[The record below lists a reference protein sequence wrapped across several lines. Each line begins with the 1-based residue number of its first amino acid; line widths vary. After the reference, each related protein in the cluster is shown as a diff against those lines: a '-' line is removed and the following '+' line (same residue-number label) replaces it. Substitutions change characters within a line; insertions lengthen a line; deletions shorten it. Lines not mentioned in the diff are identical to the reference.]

1 MGKAKEKPKIKN
13 LKFFLILNF
22 KKVKE
27 NRTVMN
33 LPNMD
38 LADFQML
45 AALTNA
51 AAAAQ
56 QQQQAAAAFASLTAQ
71 QSQASHYSRQSTPP
85 ISTTNSPKVSTN
97 NTRTPTPTQNGIPQT
112 SASIGTAPSVFTS
125 GTTARST
132 TPGATIARS
141 TTPGATPGALD
152 PQSQSKYQQLL
163 SVIEE
168 MSKDI
173 RPTYAGSKSSAERL
187 KRGIVYARILVR
199 DCLMET
205 ERSARN

>member
-1 MGKAKEKPKIKN
+1 
-13 LKFFLILNF
+13 
-22 KKVKE
+22 
-27 NRTVMN
+27 
-33 LPNMD
+33 MD

-71 QSQASHYSRQSTPP
+71 QTQASHYSRQSTPP

-112 SASIGTAPSVFTS
+112 SANVSAGIGTAPYVSTA
-125 GTTARST
+125 GTTARSTTPGATVARST

>member
-1 MGKAKEKPKIKN
+1 MAA
-13 LKFFLILNF
+13 
-22 KKVKE
+22 
-27 NRTVMN
+27 TVA
-33 LPNMD
+33 PVV
-38 LADFQML
+38 
-45 AALTNA
+45 TNA
-51 AAAAQ
+51 
-56 QQQQAAAAFASLTAQ
+56 
-71 QSQASHYSRQSTPP
+71 
-85 ISTTNSPKVSTN
+85 
-97 NTRTPTPTQNGIPQT
+97 T
-112 SASIGTAPSVFTS
+112 SAA
-125 GTTARST
+125 
-132 TPGATIARS
+132 GA
-141 TTPGATPGALD
+141 ATPGALD

>member
-13 LKFFLILNF
+13 LNFFLILNL

-27 NRTVMN
+27 NRTIMN

-112 SASIGTAPSVFTS
+112 SASIGTAPSVSTS

-132 TPGATIARS
+132 
-141 TTPGATPGALD
+141 TPGALD

>member
-1 MGKAKEKPKIKN
+1 MGLAASRKLRKVTIKFG
-13 LKFFLILNF
+13 LF
-22 KKVKE
+22 
-27 NRTVMN
+27 TMN

-45 AALTNA
+45 AALANA
-51 AAAAQ
+51 SAAAQ

-71 QSQASHYSRQSTPP
+71 QQQQTAYSRQSTPP
-85 ISTTNSPKVSTN
+85 ISATNSTKVSAN
-97 NTRTPTPTQNGIPQT
+97 NTRTPTPTPNGIPQSL
-112 SASIGTAPSVFTS
+112 SAAAASNS
-125 GTTARST
+125 GS
-132 TPGATIARS
+132 GA
-141 TTPGATPGALD
+141 GALD

>member
-1 MGKAKEKPKIKN
+1 M
-13 LKFFLILNF
+13 
-22 KKVKE
+22 
-27 NRTVMN
+27 
-33 LPNMD
+33 
-38 LADFQML
+38 
-45 AALTNA
+45 
-51 AAAAQ
+51 
-56 QQQQAAAAFASLTAQ
+56 S
-71 QSQASHYSRQSTPP
+71 S
-85 ISTTNSPKVSTN
+85 TNSPKVSSN
-97 NTRTPTPTQNGIPQT
+97 NTRTPTPTQNLQQNGIPDVPQQLPQ
-112 SASIGTAPSVFTS
+112 SLQMSTAAAAAANA
-125 GTTARST
+125 G
-132 TPGATIARS
+132 
-141 TTPGATPGALD
+141 GALD

>member
-1 MGKAKEKPKIKN
+1 M
-13 LKFFLILNF
+13 
-22 KKVKE
+22 KKGQ
-27 NRTVMN
+27 NTMN

-56 QQQQAAAAFASLTAQ
+56 QQQQAQQAAAAFASLTAQ
-71 QSQASHYSRQSTPP
+71 QNQAASHYSRQSTPP

-97 NTRTPTPTQNGIPQT
+97 NTRTPTPTQNGIPQI
-112 SASIGTAPSVFTS
+112 S
-125 GTTARST
+125 TTANANAGANVVTSSAVVSNTTTVASVPAST
-132 TPGATIARS
+132 TAATV
-141 TTPGATPGALD
+141 TTPSATPGALD

-168 MSKDI
+168 MNKDI